1 MTQLNEDHFE
11 LHSSNKD
18 KRYPE
23 QKIKKGEERKEQPL
37 LNLKVEVDSW
47 KTGSYQRLNWETMSF
62 IDLEEVFRTILPEE
76 KGKYKND
83 VVPCKIAEARA
94 KRFMARLKQYILE
107 KTEDDNEDFDWSEW
121 DKYRG

>member
-1 MTQLNEDHFE
+1 MIDLQHMVEE
-11 LHSSNKD
+11 
-18 KRYPE
+18 
-23 QKIKKGEERKEQPL
+23 KKERKEQPL

-47 KTGSYQRLNWETMSF
+47 KTGSYQRLNWEAMSF
-62 IDLEEVFRTILPEE
+62 IDLEEVFRTILPQE

-83 VVPCKIAEARA
+83 VVPSNIAEARA